1 MHAINI
7 ALALIAGLTLGMS
20 LFTYWIRWH
29 WINQPLLAQLL
40 GVLVGPV
47 GLGWLDLSRYG
58 DEREILELTA
68 RLTLAITL
76 VSVGL
81 ELRGYL
87 HRHWRSLAVLVFGGA
102 VLMWGVTALLVGW
115 ILGLKVVPA
124 LLIGAVL
131 APIDPILAASVAMG
145 RVAWENLAERTR
157 RLLSAE
163 SSARHGIGLVL
174 VLLPT
179 LLLTEPTAEAWTRWL
194 TNVVLWKGLVALVV
208 GAAVGYA
215 AGRAQR
221 WSAARG
227 FTEAETDPL
236 VAFFLALSLALV
248 SMVKLMQSDGVLAVL
263 VAGVSFVW
271 ARAEAEPGERLEGQE
286 RHYEDLVK
294 QVLQVPVFV
303 LLGLTLPWAE
313 WTDLGWAGYG
323 SSWRCCCCAVF
334 RPCYCSSHWSARSH
348 AGTRRSLLAGSGRW
362 GWERSTSQPWRRRRR
377 GSRTCGPSRHCSSPY
392 P

>member
-1 MHAINI
+1 M
-7 ALALIAGLTLGMS
+7 
-20 LFTYWIRWH
+20 
-29 WINQPLLAQLL
+29 
-40 GVLVGPV
+40 
-47 GLGWLDLSRYG
+47 
-58 DEREILELTA
+58 
-68 RLTLAITL
+68 
-76 VSVGL
+76 
-81 ELRGYL
+81 
-87 HRHWRSLAVLVFGGA
+87 LVFDGA
-102 VLMWGVTALLVGW
+102 VLMWGVTALLVGV
-115 ILGLKVVPA
+115 GSGPEGG
-124 LLIGAVL
+124 IGAVL
-131 APIDPILAASVAMG
+131 APIDPILAASVATG

-174 VLLPT
+174 VLPPT

-227 FTEAETDPL
+227 FAEAETGSL

-248 SMVKLMQSDGVLAVL
+248 SMVKLMHSDGVLAVL

-294 QVLQVPVFV
+294 
-303 LLGLTLPWAE
+303 
-313 WTDLGWAGYG
+313 
-323 SSWRCCCCAVF
+323 
-334 RPCYCSSHWSARSH
+334 
-348 AGTRRSLLAGSGRW
+348 
-362 GWERSTSQPWRRRRR
+362 
-377 GSRTCGPSRHCSSPY
+377 
-392 P
+392 